1 MAGVHDQLASTVS
14 LARVLLS
21 GLNRTQEYTQ
31 VRTATLAL
39 ILDTLIENGS
49 SNQNARVQE
58 SSGKEIGTLMAS
70 FASVKGQN
78 GAQS

>member
-49 SNQNARVQE
+49 SNQNVRVQE

>member
-14 LARVLLS
+14 LARVLLI

-49 SNQNARVQE
+49 SNQNVRVQE

>member
-1 MAGVHDQLASTVS
+1 MAGVHDHVASTVA

-39 ILDTLIENGS
+39 ILDTLIETGS
-49 SNQNARVQE
+49 SNQNMRVME

-70 FASVKGQN
+70 FASVKDRG
-78 GAQS
+78 

>member
-1 MAGVHDQLASTVS
+1 MAGVHDHVASTVA

-39 ILDTLIENGS
+39 ILDTLIETGS
-49 SNQNARVQE
+49 SNQNMRVME

-78 GAQS
+78 GN